1 MMADI
6 VDELENPEMYY
17 PMNFT
22 SPKKANAMLTALCQ
36 DAADEIR
43 KLRKQNVAIPDEGK
57 PAQAVDKKARA

>member
-1 MMADI
+1 MADI
-6 VDELENPEMYY
+6 VDELENPEQYY

-43 KLRKQNVAIPDEGK
+43 KLRKQNVALSTADGSSP
-57 PAQAVDKKARA
+57 VDQKTAA